1 MEIDYGYA
9 CISTLNPELTCSQCA
24 TRRYLE
30 RLGPRAA
37 EAYLRIKAER
47 NIDHLRALLKANVAR
62 GIRAFRLPEQFLPQ
76 ADLGY
81 YDWRVYVPELQR
93 IGRYCNAENIQLS
106 QHPSQYF
113 VLNSLRADVVD
124 KTVVSLDLFA
134 DILAAFSVTRIPN
147 LTLHAGV
154 RSGYPN
160 EAEACQ
166 GFSRNVPRLSAVTR
180 SMLVVENDQKAFS
193 SAACMRIHEATGLPI
208 VFDAAHFK
216 WNPGTW
222 TFDRAVAASLSTWGS
237 RTPKV
242 HLSSEAGSRMH
253 AHADGVTWPDYC
265 ELVEA
270 CQRTGLPRLCIIFEC
285 KAKDRAV
292 VEILKRVVATR

>member
-24 TRRYLE
+24 TRSYLE
-30 RLGPRAA
+30 RIGPRAA
-37 EAYLRIKAER
+37 EAYLRAKAES
-47 NIDHLRALLKANVAR
+47 NIDHLEALLKANVAR
-62 GIRAFRLPEQFLPQ
+62 DIRAFRLPEQFLPQ

-81 YDWRVYVPELQR
+81 YDWRSYAPELQR
-93 IGRYCNAENIQLS
+93 IGRYCNAQNIQLS

-113 VLNSLRADVVD
+113 VLNSLRPDVVD
-124 KTVVSLDLFA
+124 KTIASLDLFA
-134 DILAAFSVTRIPN
+134 DILAAFALERIPN

-154 RSGYPN
+154 RAGYPN
-160 EAEACQ
+160 AEAASQ
-166 GFSRNVPRLSAVTR
+166 GFSRNVPRLSETTR
-180 SMLVVENDQKAFS
+180 RMLVVENDQKAFS
-193 SAACMRIHEATGLPI
+193 SEDCLRIHALTGLPI

-216 WNPGTW
+216 WNPGVW
-222 TFDRAVAASLSTWGS
+222 TFNYAVAASLATWGV

-242 HLSSEAGSRMH
+242 HLSTENGARIH
-253 AHADGVTWPDYC
+253 AHADCVSWTDYC

-292 VEILKRVVATR
+292 VEILKQVAARR